1 VKAELLL
8 AGLRLSGD
16 GLEQEEI
23 VIARLGAPQ
32 HSPHEAVRAL
42 VEERNAGGTVV
53 PRAALELRQADRE
66 AGWVDAGLGRKAH
79 QAAERLL
86 LRASGNDEH
95 RVLEIADQRVER
107 AAMSPIGGSSHGA
120 TQLDDLGLSS
130 SPRNSRRRSP
140 CVV

>member
-86 LRASGNDEH
+86 PRASGDDEH
-95 RVLEIADQRVER
+95 RVLEIADERVER
-107 AAMSPIGGSSHGA
+107 GGRVAHRRIVARA
-120 TQLDDLGLSS
+120 TQLGHPRLSS
-130 SPRNSRRRSP
+130 SARNRRRSP